1 MGGIEAPD
9 GLAKRRPSLRWRL
22 LALVSAAALL
32 TLALAVSASYR
43 RAKHEIQELMDGQ
56 MLTVAQLALLSARQA
71 QTGADFS
78 AFVAQLERGRAK
90 APIKVPL
97 EVRLSRGDGQ
107 VHAQSAGAPATAANG
122 AAGFADLV
130 LPGGA
135 WRRLTLFEAPEG
147 ARVEVFASVARRD
160 KEAFEIA
167 AKTVQ
172 PLFVAFPALLLF
184 IFVAVRRGLQ
194 PLESMASEVSTRTF
208 DNLAP
213 VASSKVP
220 REALPLAEAIDRL
233 LARLAAAR
241 DNERRFTAD
250 AAHELRT
257 PLAAIRVQAQV
268 ARMAPESE
276 ARERALSNVIAGL
289 DRATRL
295 VEQLLR
301 LARLDPLARL
311 PQTETVDFVTL
322 LEGIF
327 VELRDHYPQA
337 ELRLEISGSD
347 SIPGD
352 ADLLRVA
359 LRNLVDNAVRYADGA
374 AVALFVR
381 RDPEGDAL
389 LLGVSD
395 DGPGVADNELTRLRE
410 RFYRSP
416 TVQPL
421 SGSGLGLAIVERIA
435 ELHGATLRLINRP
448 EGGFEAALRWPS
460 EGR

>member
-1 MGGIEAPD
+1 MDMSHAA
-9 GLAKRRPSLRWRL
+9 GLAWLRQRRLQQL
-22 LALVSAAALL
+22 LWVLVAVFGLLIVMNLVFGRYRSAGLEMVIVL
-32 TLALAVSASYR
+32 SLALAMHWNQ
-43 RAKHEIQELMDGQ
+43 RARTMHAVG
-56 MLTVAQLALLSARQA
+56 LTVATLLL
-71 QTGADFS
+71 G
-78 AFVAQLERGRAK
+78 LC
-90 APIKVPL
+90 
-97 EVRLSRGDGQ
+97 
-107 VHAQSAGAPATAANG
+107 
-122 AAGFADLV
+122 V
-130 LPGGA
+130 LMVNNQG
-135 WRRLTLFEAPEG
+135 LYDEAPM
-147 ARVEVFASVARRD
+147 
-160 KEAFEIA
+160 
-167 AKTVQ
+167 
-172 PLFVAFPALLLF
+172 AFPALLLF

-311 PQTETVDFVTL
+311 PQTETVELGGL
-322 LEGIF
+322 LEGVF

-337 ELRLEISGSD
+337 ELSLEISGSD